1 MNNLRRP
8 ALKIDLYSLRNF
20 LENNRFNCISVKHS
34 YRLGVIFLI
43 FDLYSGIVDENN
55 LKSVID
61 KWYYDKNI
69 LISKIMELVK

>member
-8 ALKIDLYSLRNF
+8 ALKTDLYSLREF
-20 LENNRFNCISVKHS
+20 LEHNRFNCISVKHS
-34 YRLGVIFLI
+34 YRLGVIFLVL
-43 FDLYSGIVDENN
+43 DLYNALIDEND
-55 LKSVID
+55 LKAVID